1 MELSDLEAFR
11 LVVDH
16 GGFNRAAE
24 VLCLTQPAV
33 TRKVKALEREFNT
46 RLLDRMGKKVATT
59 TTGLGLFIYA
69 HKFQMLQ
76 DEMTAMLEDLKCGLT
91 GRLRVGASS
100 TAATYF
106 LPNYLS
112 RYKAKYPRMELQV
125 QTGVSA
131 QVVERVLKN
140 EVDIGIVM
148 DFAGHPMLEEQVWRT
163 YQMLLVVYPSHAL
176 VQAKEAGGASVKSLE
191 GQSLVVMEQGTNLRG
206 IVDRLLEETGV
217 SVEISLELD
226 SVEAIKKMVEA
237 KLGIALLPEVAIEE
251 EVGGGRLVALELSDA
266 PAMQRGV
273 SLIYRK
279 DKYLSGAIS
288 FFMDILLGRDRLEL
302 FEGGGRLYDELRS
315 FISPEAK

>member
-11 LVVDH
+11 LVVDQ
-16 GGFNRAAE
+16 GGFSKAAE

-46 RLLDRMGKKVATT
+46 RLLDRMGKRVALT
-59 TTGLGLFIYA
+59 TTGMGLFIYA
-69 HKFQMLQ
+69 NKFQMLQ
-76 DEMTAMLEDLKCGLT
+76 DEMLATLEDLKGGLT

-112 RYKAKYPRMELQV
+112 HYKAQFPRMELQV

-140 EVDIGIVM
+140 EVDVGIVM
-148 DFAGHPMLEEQVWRT
+148 DFAGHPLLKERVWRT
-163 YQMLLVVYPSHAL
+163 YQMLLVVFPTHPL
-176 VQAKEAGGASVKSLE
+176 VQTKEQGNISVKSLE

-206 IVDRLLEETGV
+206 IVDRLLEETGI

-251 EVGGGRLVALELSDA
+251 EVQGGRLVALELEDA

-279 DKYLSGAIS
+279 DKYISGALS
-288 FFMDILLGRDRLEL
+288 YFMSVLLEK
-302 FEGGGRLYDELRS
+302 
-315 FISPEAK
+315 PQT